1 MTLIELA
8 LLGVALSM
16 DAFAVTVSNLLC
28 YRGLTRRTIAAMP
41 IAFGLFQGLMP
52 LIGYALGR
60 MVSDFISQFAGIVT
74 FAILGTIGAKMIWDS
89 LHDDEQE
96 DEDEFTLSTLAL
108 QAVATSID
116 ALAVGVS
123 FAALSVEPLNAGA
136 IIALTTAA
144 SCTLAVLVGKRFGS
158 VLGEK
163 ATIVGGIVL
172 IAIGVKA
179 LLL

>member
-1 MTLIELA
+1 MTPIELA

-16 DAFAVTVSNLLC
+16 DAFAVTISNLLC
-28 YRGLTRRTIAAMP
+28 YRGLTRRDITAMP

-74 FAILGTIGAKMIWDS
+74 FAILSIIGAKMIWDS

-96 DEDEFTLSTLAL
+96 DGGEFTLSTLTL

-116 ALAVGVS
+116 ALAVGVR
-123 FAALSVEPLNAGA
+123 FAALSVEPLSAGA

-144 SCTLAVLVGKRFGS
+144 SCTLAVLLGKRFGS

-179 LLL
+179 LLF